1 MSKTKTNS
9 KNTVN
14 YEEQK
19 ISPHCHSH
27 AGGNPG
33 SISENRGCLLDSRLH
48 GNDRMLGILA
58 SRNSKKNTWNFK
70 LLLGPGG
77 EAVLPASR
85 AQAEKASVK
94 FIAKWQ
100 ERTDWLTKPAVLREA
115 LDEYETWARNFGA
128 NSVEDYYWGLRQT
141 QDQTSPAIK
150 AKTNQAEERSQKIG
164 NNIQFFTL
172 RLGKVAPAK
181 QKEFIASPRL
191 AKYRHFLEQ
200 IFAEASYTLS
210 EPEEKILN
218 LDSAPAYRF
227 WTRMTESF
235 LAGET
240 RTITLNGKKSAKNYE
255 ELLTLC
261 SHENK
266 KIRDRAARAFNE
278 IVAEYATVA
287 EAELNAILAHKKTT
301 DELRGFTRPDAAR
314 HLSDDIDSSVV
325 DAMLSEVEKN
335 FSLSARFYRLK
346 AKLLGQPKLA
356 YHERNVPVGKI
367 DQEIAYPEAVAL
379 VRQVFGRLD
388 PEFLAIYDRFLADG
402 QFDVFPAKGKQ
413 GGAYCASGL
422 LSSPTYINLNYTS
435 RLNDVLTIAHE
446 VGHGINNELQRA
458 NRHALDFGTPLA
470 TAEVASTFMEDFVL
484 EEILRAETS
493 ERAKLAITLTK
504 LNAEMST
511 IFRQVA
517 GYRFEQAL
525 HTAFRAKGYL
535 SSAEIGKLFQKHM
548 KAYMGP
554 AVEQSAGSEN
564 WWVYWSHI
572 RNFFYV
578 YSYASGLLI
587 SKALQAKVKTDLAFL
602 SKVKEFLA
610 AGTSASPQAIFT
622 KLGLN
627 IADPKFWSAGLAE
640 IARNLSAAE
649 KIAKKLDYRL

>member
-1 MSKTKTNS
+1 MPKLV
-9 KNTVN
+9 KN
-14 YEEQK
+14 
-19 ISPHCHSH
+19 
-27 AGGNPG
+27 
-33 SISENRGCLLDSRLH
+33 
-48 GNDRMLGILA
+48 
-58 SRNSKKNTWNFK
+58 WNFK
-70 LLLGPGG
+70 LLFGPKG
-77 EAVLPASR
+77 ETALLTIR
-85 AQAEKASVK
+85 TEAEKISYQ
-94 FIAKWQ
+94 FINKWKN
-100 ERTDWLTKPAVLREA
+100 RTDWQEKPAVLREA
-115 LDEYETWARNFGA
+115 LDEYEAWARNFGA

-150 AKTNQAEERSQKIG
+150 AKTNQAEEQSQKIG
-164 NNIQFFTL
+164 NDIQFFTL
-172 RLGKVAPAK
+172 RLAKVAPAK
-181 QKEFIASPRL
+181 QKEFL
-191 AKYRHFLEQ
+191 ANPKLTKYHHFLEQ
-200 IFAEASYTLS
+200 LFAEAKYILS
-210 EPEEKILN
+210 EPEEKILS

-240 RTITLNGKKSAKNYE
+240 RTVVVNSKKETKNYE

-266 KIRDRAARAFNE
+266 PTRDRAAAAFNE

-314 HLSDDIDSSVV
+314 HLSDDIDSATV
-325 DAMLSEVEKN
+325 DALLSAVEKN
-335 FSLSARFYRLK
+335 FSLPARFYKLK
-346 AKLLGQPKLA
+346 AKLLGQPHLA

-367 DQEIAYPEAVAL
+367 DKEIAYPAAVTL

-388 PEFLAIYDRFLADG
+388 PEFLAIYDRFLAAG
-402 QFDVFPAKGKQ
+402 QFDVFPAKGKA

-422 LSSPTYINLNYTS
+422 LSSPTYINLNYTN
-435 RLNDVLTIAHE
+435 RLNDILTIAHE
-446 VGHGINNELQRA
+446 VGHGINNELQRPV
-458 NRHALDFGTPLA
+458 RHSLDFGTPLA

-484 EEILRAETS
+484 EEILRTEKS
-493 ERAKLAITLTK
+493 EHAKLAITLTK
-504 LNAEMST
+504 LNADMST

-517 GYRFEQAL
+517 CYRFEQAL

-554 AVEQSAGSEN
+554 AVDQSAGSEN
-564 WWVYWSHI
+564 WWVYWGHI

-587 SKALQAKVKTDLAFL
+587 SKALQAKVKAEPRFIAQVRD
-602 SKVKEFLA
+602 FLA
-610 AGTSASPQAIFT
+610 AGESASPKTVFA

-627 IADPKFWSAGLAE
+627 ISDPKFWATGLTE
-640 IARNLSAAE
+640 IAHSLTEAE
-649 KIAKKLDYRL
+649 KLAKKLNYRI